1 MVASRL
7 ESFDFKPGFILND
20 KYEIIHKLGG
30 GWESEVYFVK
40 EIKTGIERTAKF
52 FLPHRNI
59 KNKTAKIS
67 AQKLHK
73 LKHCS
78 ILIQYVT
85 QENIFYK
92 GHNITFLISEYV
104 DGVPLSEFLKK
115 QKGKRLAPFQALHLL
130 HSLSKGVEEIH
141 HHNEYHGDIHTEN
154 IIVRKYGLGFDLKLI
169 DLFNWG
175 SPKSINKKEDVIDMI
190 RCFYDSLGGHKFYY
204 SLPKPIKQI
213 ILGLK
218 KTQISKK
225 FKDAGS
231 LKTHIEN
238 LIWED

>member
-7 ESFDFKPGFILND
+7 ESINFKPGFVLND
-20 KYEIIHKLGG
+20 KYQIIHKLGG

-52 FLPHRNI
+52 FLPHRNL

-85 QENIFYK
+85 QDSIYYK

-104 DGVPLSEFLKK
+104 DGVPLDTFLKA
-115 QKGKRLAPFQALHLL
+115 QKGGRLTPFQALHLL

-175 SPKSINKKEDVIDMI
+175 RPTPLNKKEDVIDMI
-190 RCFYDSLGGHKFYY
+190 RCFYDALGGKKYY
-204 SLPKPIKQI
+204 SSLPGPIKEI
-213 ILGLK
+213 ICGLK

-225 FKDAGS
+225 FKNAGL

-238 LIWED
+238 LDWEN